1 MTRRNILMIPIL
13 FVITFGIYGLYW
25 FYSTSNELIR
35 YNKSDENSFVWL
47 LFALI
52 PIVNMIAVWKHSQA
66 IKSMSENKVNGVM
79 LFAIWIILP
88 PVAMIWTQ
96 AEMNKLAA

>member
-1 MTRRNILMIPIL
+1 
-13 FVITFGIYGLYW
+13 
-25 FYSTSNELIR
+25 
-35 YNKSDENSFVWL
+35 
-47 LFALI
+47 
-52 PIVNMIAVWKHSQA
+52 MIAVWKHSQA